1 MGNPRT
7 VDAPRIGVLYYNPR
21 TLYAGSAEP
30 LSETMPPRN
39 LPRTGWGPRGDSGP
53 ERDRV
58 RATQPASF
66 FPLPSP
72 CFSSIFLCPLPSW
85 LNSAVRG
92 WTRKAVGLH
101 PNGSSRFG
109 AEMEALP

>member
-1 MGNPRT
+1 MRRG
-7 VDAPRIGVLYYNPR
+7 IGVLYYNPR
-21 TLYAGSAEP
+21 TLYAGSADP

-66 FPLPSP
+66 LPLPSP
-72 CFSSIFLCPLPSW
+72 LFFLDFSVPLLSW
-85 LNSAVRG
+85 LNSAVRR
-92 WTRKAVGLH
+92 WTPKAVGLH
-101 PNGSSRFG
+101 PNGSSRSG
-109 AEMEALP
+109 AELEALLNQ